1 MFYIIETLFANCH
14 MLAFFSIHRTRTA
27 GIIWG
32 QLVGTPTGPYPFE
45 PAAHWLM
52 LWLLQLGVISIGAKF
67 WITSNMSKIRIW
79 IDDFFILGWCPR
91 PQGHGVLFRFLIGP
105 LFMAPQIFKSFQQK
119 IWSAHFFVLMLL
131 FSVTPKI
138 PLYAAIWP
146 YS

>member
-67 WITSNMSKIRIW
+67 CSTSNKSKIRIW
-79 IDDFFILGWCPR
+79 ILKIFLVLGWSPR
-91 PQGHGVLFRFLIGP
+91 RQGHEVLFRFLIGL
-105 LFMAPQIFKSFQQK
+105 LFRVPQILKTGSKKFDALTSLFLFGTKYD
-119 IWSAHFFVLMLL
+119 VLNFM
-131 FSVTPKI
+131 
-138 PLYAAIWP
+138 
-146 YS
+146 